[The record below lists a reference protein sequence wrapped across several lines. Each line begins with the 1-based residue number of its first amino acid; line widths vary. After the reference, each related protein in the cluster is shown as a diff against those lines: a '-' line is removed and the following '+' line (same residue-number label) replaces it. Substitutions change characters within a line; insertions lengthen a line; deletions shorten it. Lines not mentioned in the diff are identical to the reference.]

1 MRITISSPDGL
12 GDFVLR
18 MPFFEAL
25 RDAGHDLQIFIRA
38 PALDLA
44 AAALPTARI
53 EKISEDP
60 YAWLVRFR
68 RNPFAVEVNKIRAFA
83 PDLLVIAPFQHSF
96 FDEICLSKI
105 PKRVRVAG
113 FRSAD
118 AFWGTQANTAP
129 QELAERFNMWVEVS
143 TDIPE
148 LEKNRL
154 LASAILG
161 SPVPRKPARISPPQK
176 AINNA
181 RAILREHKISE
192 GEYWVVCAGSR
203 PGLEIKDWG
212 EANWIAALGQIA
224 LETKAPFVFLG
235 NEAEAAS
242 IERIRGGL
250 PNGSLHFNL
259 AANPPSILAAFGV
272 IALSAGFVGRDSG
285 PMHLAAASQRP
296 LLAISSGWLWGR
308 FFPETPGAVVISR
321 HVPCQGC
328 LGYCHL
334 PEPFCVRRVTVQ
346 QFLAGWK
353 LLRNASPHEDSYRR
367 NSHGCSSEPGD
378 RRDGASSL
386 PKTRARGTAANLCVR
401 SRGESARQ
409 RWLRHALAGAQEL
422 SQEVWRLVPF
432 APRSI
437 EV

>member
-68 RNPFAVEVNKIRAFA
+68 RNPFAVEVNKIGAFA

-105 PKRVRVAG
+105 PKRLRVAG

-129 QELAERFNMWVEVS
+129 QELAERFDMWVEVS
-143 TDIPE
+143 AGIPE

-161 SPVPRKPARISPPQK
+161 SPVPSKPARIFPPGT
-176 AINNA
+176 AINDA
-181 RAILREHKISE
+181 RSILREQKISE

-259 AANPPSILAAFGV
+259 AANPPSILVAFGV

-353 LLRNASPHEDSYRR
+353 LLRNASPHETRIVEIPMDAALSREIVETAHLRFPRLAHEARRQIFASGRAVNLLDCAGFALRSLAHRSYRKKLG
-367 NSHGCSSEPGD
+367 S
-378 RRDGASSL
+378 
-386 PKTRARGTAANLCVR
+386 
-401 SRGESARQ
+401 
-409 RWLRHALAGAQEL
+409 
-422 SQEVWRLVPF
+422 
-432 APRSI
+432 
-437 EV
+437 

>member
-25 RDAGHDLQIFIRA
+25 RDAGHDLQIFMRP

-44 AAALPTARI
+44 AAVLPAARI

-60 YAWLVRFR
+60 YARLVRFR
-68 RNPFAVEVNKIRAFA
+68 RNPFAVELKKIGAFA
-83 PDLLVIAPFQHSF
+83 PDLLVIALFQHSF

-105 PKRVRVAG
+105 PKRLRVAG

-129 QELAERFNMWVEVS
+129 QELAERFDMWVEVS
-143 TDIPE
+143 TGIPE

-176 AINNA
+176 AINDA
-181 RAILREHKISE
+181 RSILREHKISE

-212 EANWIAALGQIA
+212 ESNWVAALGQIA
-224 LETKAPFVFLG
+224 PETKAPFLFLG

-242 IERIRGGL
+242 IERILSGL
-250 PNGSLHFNL
+250 PSGSRHFNL
-259 AANPPSILAAFGV
+259 AANPPSILAAFGI
-272 IALSAGFVGRDSG
+272 IALSAGFVGTRLWSHATGGGVSASDSG
-285 PMHLAAASQRP
+285 HLQRIALGPILPRDRRCRHCLARSAMPRMPRLLSLARTILRSACHRAALPRWMETPPKRAAA
-296 LLAISSGWLWGR
+296 
-308 FFPETPGAVVISR
+308 
-321 HVPCQGC
+321 
-328 LGYCHL
+328 
-334 PEPFCVRRVTVQ
+334 
-346 QFLAGWK
+346 
-353 LLRNASPHEDSYRR
+353 
-367 NSHGCSSEPGD
+367 
-378 RRDGASSL
+378 
-386 PKTRARGTAANLCVR
+386 
-401 SRGESARQ
+401 
-409 RWLRHALAGAQEL
+409 
-422 SQEVWRLVPF
+422 
-432 APRSI
+432 
-437 EV
+437 

>member
-25 RDAGHDLQIFIRA
+25 RDAGHDLQIFMRA

-60 YAWLVRFR
+60 YARLVRFR
-68 RNPFAVEVNKIRAFA
+68 RNPFAVEVKKIGAFA
-83 PDLLVIAPFQHSF
+83 PDLLVIALFQHSF

-105 PKRVRVAG
+105 PKRLRVAG

-129 QELAERFNMWVEVS
+129 QELAERFDMCVEVS
-143 TDIPE
+143 TGIPE

-161 SPVPRKPARISPPQK
+161 SPVPRKPARISPPQT
-176 AINNA
+176 AINDA
-181 RAILREHKISE
+181 RSILREHKISE

-212 EANWIAALGQIA
+212 EANWIAALGRIA
-224 LETKAPFVFLG
+224 PETKAPFLFLG

-242 IERIRGGL
+242 IERIRSGL
-250 PNGSLHFNL
+250 PSGSRHFNL
-259 AANPPSILAAFGV
+259 AANPPSILAAFGI

-285 PMHLAAASQRP
+285 PMQLAAASQRP
-296 LLAISSGWLWGR
+296 ILAIFSESHWGR
-308 FFPETPGAVVISR
+308 FFPETDGSVIVSR
-321 HVPCQGC
+321 EVPCKGC

-346 QFLAGWK
+346 HFLDGWK
-353 LLRNASPHEDSYRR
+353 LLRSAPPHETRIVEIPIDADLSREIVETAHLRFPRLAHEARRQIFESGRAVNLLDSVGFGMRSIARRSYRR
-367 NSHGCSSEPGD
+367 NFGG
-378 RRDGASSL
+378 
-386 PKTRARGTAANLCVR
+386 
-401 SRGESARQ
+401 
-409 RWLRHALAGAQEL
+409 
-422 SQEVWRLVPF
+422 
-432 APRSI
+432 
-437 EV
+437 